1 MKEKMY
7 KRTFV
12 LIFVCW
18 WLALSGF
25 SLNSNEIVSL
35 KIKDTFPG
43 DTPDGFPSPGEKIA
57 LNIRIVMDFIPE
69 ESYIVSDTE
78 LVEIENKKT
87 KFYITKADTLINSSF
102 EPTLLIKKSCPTDML
117 IPFLLV
123 YRKDT
128 IFDTLSFNI
137 HTVGIVDSCYLDKKV
152 NKTNSKLHIKVSAS
166 VAEGFPSGYTG
177 INADIRDSDGEFVH
191 KLKLFDDGKHSDG
204 DEGDGLFSNSW
215 WSPSISRDFVI
226 DIELEDSSMNHSI
239 KTERITGFTTK
250 SFSLAH
256 PYLVVS
262 DPYSDSPD
270 NEVVY
275 LMTELMDSLKI
286 GYDKWNIWFRG
297 YPDSNETSLWGAKGA
312 ILVWATKLGGTLK
325 YSSKGRRVIEGF
337 LKNGGNLLLATSYL
351 GNYIKEYGNEADSL
365 FYEDILCS
373 RFVKRF
379 TSIDSIHTLALTNP
393 LTNQISDTFNLSFSL
408 ADSNKFVSF
417 ADLIEPIPP
426 ALPVVSFCGREDSIV
441 TIDTTCCFGVKVK
454 KDNYKIIYLCFSISE
469 ISPFSARKSFFE
481 KSLTWLSEETADTF
495 SYHPVLEQ
503 TVEVV
508 KLADPY
514 PNPFLEESTIPF
526 TLLSE
531 GDVILIVC
539 DLTGRTVRYLIHSF
553 LNKGNYYAVWDG
565 KDEKGDETAVGYYF
579 IRLAIKTVEKSSGQE
594 IEIVLSKKLLKLR
607 K

>member
-1 MKEKMY
+1 MY

-12 LIFVCW
+12 LIFIYCCFF
-18 WLALSGF
+18 LTGF
-25 SLNSNEIVSL
+25 QLNSNEIVSI

-57 LNIRIVMDFIPE
+57 LNIRVVLDFIPK

-87 KFYITKADTLINSSF
+87 KFYSIKADTLINTSF
-102 EPTLLIKKSCPTDML
+102 EPTLLLKNTCPTDML
-117 IPFLLV
+117 IPFILV

-152 NKTNSKLHIKVSAS
+152 NKTNSKLHIMVSTS
-166 VAEGFPSGYTG
+166 VAEGFSSGYTG
-177 INADIRDSDGEFVH
+177 INADIRDSDGGFIH
-191 KLKLFDDGKHSDG
+191 KVKLFDDGKHSDG

-215 WSPSISRDFVI
+215 WSPPISRDFVV
-226 DIELEDSSMNHSI
+226 DIELVDSSMNHSI
-239 KTERITGFTTK
+239 KMERTTGFTTK

-256 PYLVVS
+256 PYLVVG

-325 YSSKGRRVIEGF
+325 HSSKGRAIIEDF
-337 LKNGGNLLLATSYL
+337 LKNGGNLFLATSYL
-351 GNYIKEYGNEADSL
+351 GNYIKEYGSEADSL
-365 FYEDILCS
+365 FYEEFLCS

-379 TSIDSIHTLALTNP
+379 TSIDSTQTLVLTNP
-393 LTNQISDTFNLSFSL
+393 LTNQVIDTFNLTLSL
-408 ADSNKFVSF
+408 TDSNRFASF

-426 ALPVVSFCGREDSIV
+426 ALPVISFFEIEDSTV
-441 TIDTTCCFGVKVK
+441 NLDTTCCFGVKVK
-454 KDNYKIIYLCFSISE
+454 KDNYKIIYLCFSIND
-469 ISPFSARKSFFE
+469 ISPFSVRKDFFE
-481 KSLTWLSEETADTF
+481 KSLTWLSKETADTF
-495 SYHPVLEQ
+495 PYQPVLEE
-503 TVEVV
+503 TIDFV

-514 PNPFLEESTIPF
+514 PNPFLKESTIPF